1 MPSMKRVLLI
11 GLDGFS
17 PGLAQTWIGEGRL
30 PHLAALGAAGAL
42 MPLEGVV
49 PPVTYPAWTTCVTG
63 VNPGMHGVV
72 DFTEMIPGRYALRFM
87 NSADRKVPAL
97 WNILSD
103 AGKRVCVLGV
113 PGTYPPEPV
122 NGILMAGFDSPVADG
137 VDRSFVYPPE
147 AYAKVRGWRFAEFQE
162 HRIDS
167 RWYDDALVSLEEKIK
182 VKESIAL
189 DLLDAEPW
197 DFFMVV
203 FGEADTVSHHFWPL
217 EDVHSPRR
225 SAVGDGPDHPV
236 RRIYERLDAA
246 VGHFTDRADDDTL
259 VLVVSDHGFG
269 GADIRALHINNYL
282 EEAGW
287 LRYRA
292 APDSLVKRA
301 VLRWAPVRGRGRL
314 FRRFQRYAEAAES
327 RSRFGGIDWP
337 GTRAWSDELD
347 YFPSVRLNLS
357 GREPG
362 GVVSEADYDRV
373 VRELCTLLE
382 RVPGVSR
389 AVPRD
394 ALYSGPCVT
403 RAPDIVLELAWEGGY
418 RMSCTR
424 RRGGPVL
431 ETLPPERHA
440 GGKEAGCSGVHRN
453 PAFLAVNRPV
463 RMGRPGLLDVAP
475 TVLDH
480 LGIPGPPM
488 EGRSMLTGAG
498 APGPDTSG
506 NWTPPPEKS
515 YTRSQETLLEERM
528 RLLGYFE

>member
-1 MPSMKRVLLI
+1 MKRVLLI

-17 PGLAQTWIGEGRL
+17 PDLARIWVEEGRL
-30 PHLAALGAAGAL
+30 PHLAALRATGAV

-63 VNPGMHGVV
+63 VNPGTHGVV
-72 DFTEMIPGRYALRFM
+72 DFTEMIPGRYAIRFM

-147 AYAKVRGWRFAEFQE
+147 AYARVREWRFAEFQE
-162 HRIDS
+162 HRIDA
-167 RWYDDALVSLEEKIK
+167 RWYGEALASLEEKIETK
-182 VKESIAL
+182 ARIAL
-189 DLLDAEPW
+189 DLFDTGPW

-203 FGEADTVSHHFWPL
+203 FGEADTASHHFWPL
-217 EDVHSPRR
+217 EDAQSPRR
-225 SAVGDGPDHPV
+225 SALGGGPKHPV
-236 RRIYERLDAA
+236 RRIYEQLDAV
-246 VGHFTDRADDDTL
+246 VGRFIDRVDDDTL

-269 GADIRALHINNYL
+269 GADIRALHLNNYL
-282 EEAGW
+282 EESGW
-287 LRYRA
+287 LRYRPA
-292 APDSLVKRA
+292 RDSLLKQA

-327 RSRFGGIDWP
+327 RSRFGGIDWR

-347 YFPSVRLNLS
+347 YFPSVRLNLA
-357 GREPG
+357 GREPEG
-362 GVVSEADYDRV
+362 IVSPEEYGRV
-373 VRELCTLLE
+373 VRELCDLLE
-382 RVPGVSR
+382 QAPGVSS

-394 ALYSGPCVT
+394 ALYNGPYVT
-403 RAPDIVLELAWEGGY
+403 RAPDIILELAWEGGY
-418 RMSCTR
+418 RPSCTR

-453 PAFLAVNRPV
+453 PAFLAMNRPA
-463 RMGRPGLLDVAP
+463 RKFRPGLLDIAP

-480 LGIPGPPM
+480 LDLSGPPM
-488 EGRSMLTGAG
+488 EGMSLLTGAEPSDTDG
-498 APGPDTSG
+498 PGK
-506 NWTPPPEKS
+506 WTPPPEKS
-515 YTRSQETLLEERM
+515 YTRDQETLLEERM